1 MTRIGHKRIGA
12 GHAASVERGARRLEL
27 ERLLETTQGR
37 RLLDACDGDVEHA
50 LRVISV
56 VGDGSVPPL
65 AASIAEAGNV
75 VRLPRLEPYDWLEDD
90 SLPPALSIGQGWLI
104 AAGLGLAA
112 WLILAAAAFG
122 LYTVVEA
129 IR

>member
-12 GHAASVERGARRLEL
+12 EHASSVERGARRLEA

-37 RLLDACDGDVEHA
+37 RLLEACDGDVEHA

-65 AASIAEAGNV
+65 ASSPPAGNV

>member
-1 MTRIGHKRIGA
+1 MRPSRKRIGVA
-12 GHAASVERGARRLEL
+12 HAAAAERARLEL
-27 ERLLETTQGR
+27 ETERLLETTQGR
-37 RLLDACDGDVEHA
+37 RLLEACDGDVEHA

-65 AASIAEAGNV
+65 ASSPPAGNV